1 MTGISRR
8 NLLKG
13 AAFSAAGVAAL
24 GLAGCAPQTE
34 ATKADAALAETGE
47 TAKHTWEVKPEP
59 IAADQISQ
67 TVDTE
72 VLVIGGGYSGSCCA
86 LSAAENGAKVILV
99 EKDAVLNGHGVG
111 GTGAIASRALDDL
124 GLKFDKS
131 LEMERWVSTCGNRC
145 RESLVGKWFRESER
159 CMNWFLDMAEANGAN
174 CMVTVGS
181 NSTVHPEIACY
192 HFMSGGPIFEEHTM
206 ADFVEYMFEAEA
218 LKAGAEF
225 VYEMPAVQLVQDE
238 PGKVTG
244 AICQN
249 KSGEYVQY
257 NASKGVVLATGDIS
271 YNDEYID
278 AFAPV
283 ANRVFTRL
291 CSDQGNVGD
300 GHNMAAWAG
309 APSRKAPGRP

>member
-34 ATKADAALAETGE
+34 ATKAEAGLAETGE

-86 LSAAENGAKVILV
+86 LSAAQNGAKTILV

-225 VYEMPAVQLVQDE
+225 VYEMPAVQLVQD
-238 PGKVTG
+238 
-244 AICQN
+244 
-249 KSGEYVQY
+249 
-257 NASKGVVLATGDIS
+257 
-271 YNDEYID
+271 
-278 AFAPV
+278 
-283 ANRVFTRL
+283 
-291 CSDQGNVGD
+291 
-300 GHNMAAWAG
+300 
-309 APSRKAPGRP
+309 

>member
-1 MTGISRR
+1 M
-8 NLLKG
+8 
-13 AAFSAAGVAAL
+13 
-24 GLAGCAPQTE
+24 
-34 ATKADAALAETGE
+34 
-47 TAKHTWEVKPEP
+47 
-59 IAADQISQ
+59 
-67 TVDTE
+67 
-72 VLVIGGGYSGSCCA
+72 
-86 LSAAENGAKVILV
+86 
-99 EKDAVLNGHGVG
+99 G

-159 CMNWFLDMAEANGAN
+159 CMNWFLDMAEANGAK

-192 HFMSGGPIFEEHTM
+192 HFMTGGPIFEEHTM

-238 PGKVTG
+238 SGKVTG

-271 YNDEYID
+271 YNDEYIE

-309 APSRKAPGRP
+309 GALPGGPLADHDASRRPPPPSTAPSCS